1 MSASEKM
8 ATDQQ
13 SGPETIRELVRGF
26 MISKH
31 LFVANEIGLFTA
43 LAEGPATLE
52 QLAGITGV
60 PARTLRIVADAMVA
74 LELLDR
80 DENRYRN
87 GVAADACLSGRGPMN
102 MDLDG
107 ADVNSGSSRLLRRGD
122 RPRWR

>member
-1 MSASEKM
+1 MGASERM
-8 ATDQQ
+8 ARDQQ

-52 QLAGITGV
+52 QLVGITGV

-74 LELLDR
+74 LGLLESEPERVADR
-80 DENRYRN
+80 VCE
-87 GVAADACLSGRGPMN
+87 AK
-102 MDLDG
+102 
-107 ADVNSGSSRLLRRGD
+107 
-122 RPRWR
+122 